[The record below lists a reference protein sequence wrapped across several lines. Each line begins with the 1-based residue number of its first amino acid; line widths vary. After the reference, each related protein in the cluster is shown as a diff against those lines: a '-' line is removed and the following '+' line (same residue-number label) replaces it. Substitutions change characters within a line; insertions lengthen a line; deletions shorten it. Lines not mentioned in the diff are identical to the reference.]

1 MDAVGKPK
9 GIVAAACRLGA
20 LTLSMPP
27 PARHHDILRAM
38 MEQGLDPDSADQGF
52 LDHRGVFLGRMQA
65 SIVANEWGQTQRDL
79 SGARV
84 PELFSEDLW

>member
-1 MDAVGKPK
+1 
-9 GIVAAACRLGA
+9 
-20 LTLSMPP
+20 
-27 PARHHDILRAM
+27 M